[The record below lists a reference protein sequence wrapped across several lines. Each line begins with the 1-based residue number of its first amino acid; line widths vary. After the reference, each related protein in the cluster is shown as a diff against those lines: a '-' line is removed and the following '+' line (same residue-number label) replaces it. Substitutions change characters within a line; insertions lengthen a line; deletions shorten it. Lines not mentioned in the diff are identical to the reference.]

1 MDKLLSLY
9 GKEFY
14 SQSHQKSKDAKDK
27 EVVMVCEYIEK
38 GDYYIYYPEQC
49 MAQNDN
55 NLVFLSENGIK
66 IEAFFQ

>member
-1 MDKLLSLY
+1 
-9 GKEFY
+9 
-14 SQSHQKSKDAKDK
+14 
-27 EVVMVCEYIEK
+27 MVCEYIEK

>member
-1 MDKLLSLY
+1 
-9 GKEFY
+9 
-14 SQSHQKSKDAKDK
+14 
-27 EVVMVCEYIEK
+27 MVCEYIEK

-66 IEAFFQ
+66 IEAFFQWKWIIGYSLSEWNKI